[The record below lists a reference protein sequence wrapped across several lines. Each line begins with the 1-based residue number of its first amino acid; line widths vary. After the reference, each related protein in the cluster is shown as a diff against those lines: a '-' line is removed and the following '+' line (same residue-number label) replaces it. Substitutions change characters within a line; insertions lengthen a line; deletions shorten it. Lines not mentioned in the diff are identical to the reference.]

1 LEKSPSSQFVLKT
14 PAERCDLVDA
24 KLQTVRELSLHA
36 KLQTVREVFRI
47 CGKIAAILY
56 NMAQCGSL
64 CNKNRTDL
72 HRISQFIYRFAKITC
87 ILVSQHD
94 K

>member
-1 LEKSPSSQFVLKT
+1 MTASSQFVLET

-24 KLQTVRELSLHA
+24 KLQTVRELSD
-36 KLQTVREVFRI
+36 VFRI

-64 CNKNRTDL
+64 CNKNRPDL
-72 HRISQFIYRFAKITC
+72 HRISQFI
-87 ILVSQHD
+87 
-94 K
+94 